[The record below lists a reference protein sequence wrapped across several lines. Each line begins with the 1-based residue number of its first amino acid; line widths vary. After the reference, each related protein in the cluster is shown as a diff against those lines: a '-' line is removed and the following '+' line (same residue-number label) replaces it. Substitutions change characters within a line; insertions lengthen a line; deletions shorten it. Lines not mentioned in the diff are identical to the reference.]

1 MDVLV
6 ITYKPYGFVI
16 YIIPTCSFMEF
27 FSVMGISEYHI
38 LGHILLGY
46 SLKFKPET

>member
-27 FSVMGISEYHI
+27 FFGDGNLRIPYFGPYFTGI
-38 LGHILLGY
+38 
-46 SLKFKPET
+46 FPEI